1 MLIKRF
7 TLLVLLSILSS
18 ACSLFG
24 KAPAAATPSLE
35 ASPVPTSTPTPRP
48 TDTEVP
54 PTATVTPTKPPTP
67 TSTPAYPPEGFGP
80 TGFPENVNPLTGLYV
95 TNPQVLDRRPV
106 AMKVN
111 IVPRTSTRPPWG
123 LSLADIVF
131 DYYHNDGY
139 SRFHAIFY
147 GNEASQVGP
156 IRSARL
162 PDDPLVRMYK
172 SIFAYGGADQ
182 KISFRLFSGDYAS
195 RLILEGGRRSLCPP
209 TAAAPLCRHD
219 PNGYDFLLGGTREI
233 HAFAAAEGI
242 DDLRP
247 NLDGMHFRLQ
257 PPRGGSAAEQVT
269 TRYSGD
275 SYNRW
280 DFDPASGS
288 YLRFQDDVFD
298 QGQGESYAPLLDR
311 LNDQQVI
318 AANVIVL
325 LAPHEYFQ
333 RPPADIVDILLT
345 GSGTAY
351 AFRDGQVYEVTWTRS
366 TPESM
371 LSLTLPDGSPYP
383 FKPGNTWFQ
392 IIGQTSII
400 TQPEEEGWRFDFRI
414 P

>member
-1 MLIKRF
+1 MSIKRF
-7 TLLVLLSILSS
+7 TLLVLLATISS
-18 ACSLFG
+18 ACTLFG
-24 KAPAAATPSLE
+24 PAPAAATPSIVNNP
-35 ASPVPTSTPTPRP
+35 SPTVTPTPSP
-48 TDTEVP
+48 TDTQVP
-54 PTATVTPTKPPTP
+54 PTATSTPTLTPSPTP
-67 TSTPAYPPEGFGP
+67 TPAYPPEGFGP
-80 TGFPENVNPLTGLYV
+80 SGFPNNVNPLTGLYV
-95 TNPQVLDRRPV
+95 ANPQILDRRPV
-106 AMKVN
+106 AFKVN

-123 LSLADIVF
+123 LSMADIVF

-147 GNEASQVGP
+147 GNDTNQVGP

-182 KISFRLFSGDYAS
+182 KISARLFSGEYAS

-209 TAAAPLCRHD
+209 TAAAPLCRFD

-242 DDLRP
+242 DDGRP
-247 NLDGMHFRLQ
+247 NLDGMHFRQ
-257 PPRGGSAAEQVT
+257 DPPGGGSDAEQVT

-280 DFDPASGS
+280 DFDAASET

-298 QGQGESYAPLLDR
+298 QGQGESFAPLLDR
-311 LNDQQVI
+311 QNDQQVT

-333 RPPADIVDILLT
+333 RPPADIVDIQLT
-345 GSGTAY
+345 GSGQAY
-351 AFRDGQVYEVTWTRS
+351 AFRDGQAYEITWTRS
-366 TPESM
+366 TPEGM
-371 LSLTLPDGSPYP
+371 LSLALPDGSPYP

-392 IIGQTSII
+392 IIGQFSIV
-400 TQPEEEGWRFDFRI
+400 TQPESGSWRFDFRI